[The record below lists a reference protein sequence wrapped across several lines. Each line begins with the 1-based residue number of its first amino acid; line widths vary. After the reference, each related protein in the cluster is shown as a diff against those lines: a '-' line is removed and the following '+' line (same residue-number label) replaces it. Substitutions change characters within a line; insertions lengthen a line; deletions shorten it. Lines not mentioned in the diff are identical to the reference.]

1 MDGWDAVLWIVGG
14 YVAVLALVRFMLARR
29 SQALK
34 ELRDRAAAEARPPAK
49 PATADAEK
57 IAAAKQ

>member
-34 ELRDRAAAEARPPAK
+34 DLRDRAAAEVRSPAK
-49 PATADAEK
+49 PVPADAES
-57 IAAAKQ
+57 AAGVKQ

>member
-14 YVAVLALVRFMLARR
+14 YVAALALVRFMLARR

-49 PATADAEK
+49 PATADAEHV
-57 IAAAKQ
+57 ASGN